1 MDKRNPTD
9 PGSRGHQRNLGSS
22 CDREHWIS
30 FKSRKSA
37 TKLHEVPFDQ
47 IPSLVRR
54 EAAVQAR
61 WIVGDLQ
68 PDGIIGAG
76 TDPLRWISVLSTLVL
91 QPKSVMTPDGQ
102 VELELGSWDTALR
115 YIRTGL
121 WSIRRP
127 SFEGWRV
134 KLARDPRFALRASFL
149 QSMRQGWGILG
160 EHRWH
165 TWNPAWECHC
175 EEYLAGWNAWIGG
188 RAPEPDPVTVANIQ
202 SRELSE

>member
-1 MDKRNPTD
+1 MDKTNPID
-9 PGSRGHQRNLGSS
+9 PASGDHRRRLAASS
-22 CDREHWIS
+22 ENEHWIT
-30 FKSRKSA
+30 FKNRKTA
-37 TKLHEVPFDQ
+37 TKLQEVPFDL

-61 WIVGDLQ
+61 WIVGDLR
-68 PDGIIGAG
+68 PDGVIGAG

-91 QPKSVMTPDGQ
+91 QPKEVLTPDGA
-102 VELELGSWDTALR
+102 VKLELGTWDSALR

-127 SFEGWRV
+127 TFEGWRA

-149 QSMRQGWGILG
+149 QSMRQGWGIPG

-165 TWNPAWECHC
+165 TWNPAWECHS
-175 EEYLAGWNAWIGG
+175 EEYLAGWNAWVAG
-188 RAPEPDPVTVANIQ
+188 RAPEPDPVQVVNVQAGIT
-202 SRELSE
+202 E